1 MTSTI
6 ERPPRDTSLGAHRT
20 LGPLM
25 DRLSLFDV
33 FSAPWFTAIYGLLF
47 VSLIGCLLPRTL
59 EHARILRAGPVAAPR
74 NLRRLPHH
82 GTLTSPLTPQNA
94 AVAVRSQLRRWR
106 TVQRV
111 GDEPGEIVLS
121 AERGYSR
128 EVGNLV
134 FHFSL
139 IGLLV
144 AVAVGK
150 LVGYEGQIIV
160 IADGGPG
167 FCNTSPAGYDSF
179 RSGLTGDGTGLTPFC
194 VRVNDF
200 TADYLPTG
208 QAKSFLAN
216 VDYQVGDD
224 LRTNTWRPYPLRVN
238 DPLRLAGDRVYLL
251 GHGYAPRFTVTFP
264 DGETR
269 SEALQFRPVE
279 ATTFLSDGT
288 LRFDPPAGTYPDPDE
303 RRRHEIAVTGLFA
316 PTASFTGTVLTSRFP
331 DLVDPAVAIDVYQG
345 DTGLDS
351 GKPQSI
357 FALDPALTSS
367 GRLVRQARVNLR
379 PGESTTLADGTSV
392 RFDSTTTWVSLQTS
406 HDPAQG
412 AVLVFALT
420 MTGGLMLSL
429 LVKRRRV
436 WVRIT
441 PAGDG
446 CALELGGLARTDQA
460 GWGEQFPALVSSVRE
475 SLA

>member
-1 MTSTI
+1 MTSMI
-6 ERPPRDTSLGAHRT
+6 EGPPRDTTAPAWRHPLTQLRTAVRSLTSMRTALALLFLLTVASVPGALLPQRSLNVGKVDTYLGEHRT
-20 LGPLM
+20 VGPLM

-74 NLRRLPHH
+74 NLGRLPHH
-82 GTLTSPLTPQNA
+82 GILTSRLTPEEA
-94 AVAVRSQLRRWR
+94 AVAVRAQLRRWR
-106 TVQRV
+106 TVQRE
-111 GDEPGEIVLS
+111 GDRPGEIVLS

-200 TADYLPTG
+200 TAGYLPTG

-216 VDYQVGDD
+216 IDYQVGDD

-269 SEALQFRPVE
+269 SEALQFRPVD
-279 ATTFLSDGT
+279 ATTLLSDGT

-303 RRRHEIAVTGLFA
+303 RRRHEIAVTGLLASILGRASRGLSAGRWA
-316 PTASFTGTVLTSRFP
+316 PC
-331 DLVDPAVAIDVYQG
+331 
-345 DTGLDS
+345 
-351 GKPQSI
+351 
-357 FALDPALTSS
+357 
-367 GRLVRQARVNLR
+367 
-379 PGESTTLADGTSV
+379 
-392 RFDSTTTWVSLQTS
+392 
-406 HDPAQG
+406 G
-412 AVLVFALT
+412 A
-420 MTGGLMLSL
+420 
-429 LVKRRRV
+429 
-436 WVRIT
+436 
-441 PAGDG
+441 
-446 CALELGGLARTDQA
+446 
-460 GWGEQFPALVSSVRE
+460 
-475 SLA
+475 